1 MKKLSTFLLL
11 CFAASMSAQTIA
23 NLSLVYTQVGSEDQS
38 YNTCN
43 YFDKDKII
51 LDSDFGFSKG
61 KDDVC
66 NRNNGGEIDGM
77 VMMKNDVTACSRQSY
92 AFEAGNIT
100 ITMPVQCKDHGT
112 YTGPS
117 ITIDG
122 KTASFG
128 SVTFDNDF
136 DKKDISTTL
145 TVSAGTHDI
154 SIDFKGSDKFYFSTV
169 VIAAGGEGGGEGGEG
184 GEGGGDTPTPK
195 PVGDCPEGT
204 TLTLSA
210 SNTNWSTTFDV
221 AKQQINFQGD
231 WAGCGWNMSAD
242 WTKYNTLVFTFA
254 ETLGEGEAITFYV
267 NGDSD
272 PAEVGKIEGG
282 DSCLV
287 VDLSAITTV
296 SSIMFKSAKARILT
310 IACAVL
316 QEESED
322 TPTAIEQVRP
332 VEIKYM
338 EIYTTMG
345 GRVAA
350 VEGATMPELA
360 PGIYVVRVNGDKQTM
375 KIVR

>member
-11 CFAASMSAQTIA
+11 CLAVSMSAQT
-23 NLSLVYTQVGSEDQS
+23 NKTLSLVYTQVGSEDQS

-92 AFEAGNIT
+92 PFAAGNIT

-112 YTGPS
+112 YTGPT

-128 SVTFDNDF
+128 QVTFDNDF
-136 DKKDISTTL
+136 DKKDISTSL
-145 TVSAGTHDI
+145 TVTEGTHDI
-154 SIDFKGSDKFYFSTV
+154 SLTFKGSDKFYFSTLT
-169 VIAAGGEGGGEGGEG
+169 ISAGGEGGGEG

-204 TLTLSA
+204 ALTLSA

-231 WAGCGWNMSAD
+231 WAACGWNMSAD
-242 WTKYNTLVFTFA
+242 WTKYKTLVFTFE
-254 ETLGEGEAITFYV
+254 ETLGAEEAITFYV

-272 PAEVGKIEGG
+272 PAEVGKIEAGENG
-282 DSCLV
+282 MT

-316 QEESED
+316 QEDGGD

-338 EIYTTMG
+338 EIYTMMG
-345 GRVAA
+345 HRVAA